1 MIKGFIFDADGT
13 ILDSMD
19 FWDQTVINL
28 IEHTGI
34 IPDDNLTEIL
44 TPMSMLEGA
53 EYIKNKYNLNVSI
66 EEIIERENRIVNDF
80 YSNSVKMRDGTKEL
94 LQFLNTLNIP
104 MVIASATDRHL
115 IESALKHLKI
125 FDFFAGIFSCSDTG
139 KGKSSPEI
147 YFTAS
152 DFIGTKPN
160 ETIVAED
167 SLQAL
172 TTAKNAG
179 FKTLA
184 LFDSTQ
190 RKNWGKLKA
199 LSDLHLKGAFDIE
212 KISRCFKLEV

>member
-13 ILDSMD
+13 ILDSMG

-34 IPDDNLTEIL
+34 VPDDNLTEIL

-53 EYIKNKYNLNVSI
+53 EYIKNKYNLDISI
-66 EEIIERENRIVNDF
+66 EEIMKKENRIVEDF
-80 YSNSVKMRDGTKEL
+80 YSNDVRMRDGTTEL
-94 LQFLNTLNIP
+94 LQFLNKHNIP
-104 MVIASATDRHL
+104 MVIASATDRYL

-125 FDFFAGIFSCSDTG
+125 FDFFAGVFSCSEIG

-152 DFIGTKPN
+152 DFIGTSPQ

-190 RKNWGKLKA
+190 SKNWEKVKA
-199 LSDLHLKGAFDIE
+199 LSDLYLYGAFDIE
-212 KISRCFKLEV
+212 KISRHFKLEV